1 MINPAALVLTDGSIF
16 RGESVGAEGE
26 VVGELVFYR
35 SATGYQEALI
45 DPAYAGKIVTFTT
58 SHIGNTGINDQDNR
72 FASIAPSAVVMRSLS
87 LIPSHFRSRESFS
100 ALLRRR
106 NIIALSGIDT
116 RELSQRALS
125 AGTLLSCIITGDYSD
140 RELQQK
146 AVQYFA
152 ERESTHLP
160 HSLNLIN
167 YLVEA

>member
-72 FASIAPSAVVMRSLS
+72 FASIAPSAVVMRAHS

-106 NIIALSGIDT
+106 NIIAISEIDT
-116 RELSQRALS
+116 RELSQRALN
-125 AGTLLSCIITGDYSD
+125 AGTLSSCIIIGDYSD

-167 YLVEA
+167 HLVEA